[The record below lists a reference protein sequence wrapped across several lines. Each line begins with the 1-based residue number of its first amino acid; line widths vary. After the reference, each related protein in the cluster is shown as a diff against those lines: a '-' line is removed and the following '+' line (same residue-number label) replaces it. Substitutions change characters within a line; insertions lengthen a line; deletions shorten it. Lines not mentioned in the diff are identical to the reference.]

1 MKLVV
6 LELATG
12 NFNVEDWT
20 VQTNFDLKS
29 IQRTIKFDKNFALVD
44 FNEYEFYLRGNDPLV
59 GPLYQ
64 IAEGLNDFLIL
75 DLVSRKPFWT
85 RRQWL
90 FDQIKGR
97 DKDF

>member
-12 NFNVEDWT
+12 NFNFEDWT

-29 IQRTIKFDKNFALVD
+29 IQRTIKLDKNFALVD
-44 FNEYEFYLRGNDPLV
+44 FNEYDFSWRTR
-59 GPLYQ
+59 

-97 DKDF
+97 DKD

>member
-1 MKLVV
+1 MKLIV

-12 NFNVEDWT
+12 RYNFENWT

-29 IQRTIKFDKNFALVD
+29 IEETIKFDKNFAIID
-44 FNEYEFYLRGNDPLV
+44 FNEYYFYFHGNDL
-59 GPLYQ
+59 LDQ

-75 DLVSRKPFWT
+75 DLVNRKPFWI

-97 DKDF
+97 DKDVKRFL

>member
-1 MKLVV
+1 MKLIV

-12 NFNVEDWT
+12 RYNFENWT

-29 IQRTIKFDKNFALVD
+29 IERTIKFDKNFAIID
-44 FNEYEFYLRGNDPLV
+44 FNEYNFHFLDPSEK
-59 GPLYQ
+59 

-75 DLVSRKPFWT
+75 DLVNRKPFWI

-97 DKDF
+97 DKDVKRFL